1 MVNKVILMGNVG
13 RDPEVRYMANG
24 NMVVNFSVATT
35 ESYKKDGEWVNN
47 TEWHNLVA
55 FRKTAEYI
63 GNHIAKGNMVYVE
76 GKLQTRS
83 WEDKEGVKRYTT
95 EVLIDTI
102 RKVSGEKVDRPKDN
116 KEDDVPF

>member
-1 MVNKVILMGNVG
+1 MVNKAILIGNVG

-102 RKVSGEKVDRPKDN
+102 RKVSGDKVDRPKEN